1 MGNNK
6 NKFQPMNVNF
16 GLFPP
21 INDIKY
27 KDENGKSL
35 RGKDKTKF
43 RKKLLSIRALKD
55 IDQWLSHHYIS

>member
-1 MGNNK
+1 
-6 NKFQPMNVNF
+6 MNVNF